1 MGHKSG
7 ALLVSQ
13 RYDRSKAKNGASK
26 SRYNGGG
33 IMNGP
38 VQATISHSDPCT
50 LMPAFLK
57 AIARPLSLLP
67 GEDPEEFE
75 AIRDVIID
83 DVAPQSGIEWLWT
96 IDLIELSWDIQRYRT
111 LRHKVLETHRQRA
124 IEQVLLR
131 IDCAGIPAASQEM
144 ALRHIQQNAARWQ
157 DDPQA
162 AIEIEARLA
171 SYGFD
176 TCSIDM
182 EVLVQAREI
191 FVMLE
196 SLMHSAQNRRINV
209 LREINARRSVGR
221 RTRHFP

>member
-1 MGHKSG
+1 
-7 ALLVSQ
+7 
-13 RYDRSKAKNGASK
+13 
-26 SRYNGGG
+26 
-33 IMNGP
+33 MNGP
-38 VQATISHSDPCT
+38 VQATISQSDPCT

-124 IEQVLLR
+124 IEQALLR

-144 ALRHIQQNAARWQ
+144 ALSQIQQNAARWQ

-162 AIEIEARLA
+162 AIEIKARLA

-176 TCSIDM
+176 TFSIDM
-182 EVLVQAREI
+182 EVLVLRGSLGPKSDALVMHPGPMNRGVEIDSIVADGAQSLIREQ
-191 FVMLE
+191 VEM
-196 SLMHSAQNRRINV
+196 
-209 LREINARRSVGR
+209 GR
-221 RTRHFP
+221 